1 MVMTD
6 VLVIG
11 GGPAGAS
18 IATRLAATGREVVLL
33 ERSKGPVDKV
43 CGEFLSSE
51 AVASLTSLGLDPRA
65 LGAVAIETVRLCVGD
80 RVTSIPLP
88 FHAISLSRRV
98 LDEALLDR
106 AATAGATIRR
116 GMKVNAL
123 SRAGA
128 VWTARIANGVEIA
141 GRNVFLATG
150 KHDLRSHRRP
160 SDARNDLVAFKLHW
174 RLTPK
179 QMAELDGHVELVLFQ
194 AGYAGLQ
201 LIESGRAN
209 LGLVVRRRRLHALG
223 NRWDRL
229 LEAIRSESPLLDARL
244 GGAVPCSMR
253 PLALSAIP
261 YGYVLDHADGL
272 WRLGDQAA
280 VIPSFTGDG
289 MSIALY
295 SADLAA
301 STYLRGGT
309 ATEYQERLAH
319 DVGHQVRMSMIL
331 SRGLL
336 LRPGQLAL
344 SRAARMW
351 PRLMVGIASH
361 TRIPDR
367 ALARLKWG
375 HS

>member
-1 MVMTD
+1 MTD
-6 VLVIG
+6 VLVVG

-18 IATRLAATGREVVLL
+18 VATRLAATGREVVLL

-43 CGEFLSSE
+43 CGEFLSGE

-98 LDEALLDR
+98 LDEAMLDR
-106 AATAGATIRR
+106 AAAAGATIRR

-123 SRAGA
+123 SRSGA
-128 VWTARIANGVEIA
+128 VWTARMPDGVEVA

-160 SDARNDLVAFKLHW
+160 SGASDDLVAFKLHW
-174 RLTPK
+174 QLTPK
-179 QMAELDGHVELVLFQ
+179 QMAELDGHVELVLFKG
-194 AGYAGLQ
+194 GYAGLQ

-229 LEAIRSESPLLDARL
+229 LEAIRSESAQLDARL
-244 GGAVPCSMR
+244 TDAIPCSKR

-289 MSIALY
+289 MSIALH

-309 ATEYQERLAH
+309 AYQYQERLAQ
-319 DVGHQVRMSMIL
+319 DVGQLVRRAMIL

-336 LRPGQLAL
+336 RRPGQLTL
-344 SRAARMW
+344 SMAARMW
-351 PRLMVGIASH
+351 PRLMVGLATH

-367 ALARLKWG
+367 ALARVNW
-375 HS
+375 SRS